1 MATINLTEG
10 THIYKSSERIKLEE
24 IRKALMVLTGND
36 GCVQYNTEVI
46 TLLCKQIE
54 EVEREV

>member
-1 MATINLTEG
+1 MATRDLTEG
-10 THIYKSSERIKLEE
+10 TPVHKSPESSKLEE

-46 TLLCKQIE
+46 TILCNQIE

>member
-10 THIYKSSERIKLEE
+10 THIHKSSERIKLED
-24 IRKALMVLTGND
+24 IRKALMVFTGND

-46 TLLCKQIE
+46 TLLCNQIE

>member
-10 THIYKSSERIKLEE
+10 THIYKSPERTKLEE
-24 IRKALMVLTGND
+24 IRKALMVLTDND
-36 GCVQYNTEVI
+36 GCVQYYTEVI
-46 TLLCKQIE
+46 TILCNQIE

>member
-1 MATINLTEG
+1 MATIDLTEG
-10 THIYKSSERIKLEE
+10 TQIHKSPERTKLEE

-46 TLLCKQIE
+46 TILCNQIE

>member
-1 MATINLTEG
+1 MATIDLTEG
-10 THIYKSSERIKLEE
+10 THVHKSPERIKLEE

-46 TLLCKQIE
+46 TILCNQIKE
-54 EVEREV
+54 IEMEI

>member
-10 THIYKSSERIKLEE
+10 THVHKSPERTKLEE
-24 IRKALMVLTGND
+24 TRKSLMLLTGKD

-46 TLLCKQIE
+46 TILCNQIE

>member
-10 THIYKSSERIKLEE
+10 THIHKSPERIKLED

-46 TLLCKQIE
+46 TLLCNQIE

>member
-10 THIYKSSERIKLEE
+10 THIHKSPERTKLEE

-46 TLLCKQIE
+46 TILCKQIE
-54 EVEREV
+54 EIEREI

>member
-10 THIYKSSERIKLEE
+10 THIYKSPERTKLEE

-46 TLLCKQIE
+46 TFI
-54 EVEREV
+54 V

>member
-1 MATINLTEG
+1 MATIDLTEG
-10 THIYKSSERIKLEE
+10 THVHKSPERIKLEQ

-46 TLLCKQIE
+46 TILCNQIE

>member
-1 MATINLTEG
+1 MATIDLTEG
-10 THIYKSSERIKLEE
+10 THVHKSPERIKLEE

-46 TLLCKQIE
+46 TILCNQIE

>member
-10 THIYKSSERIKLEE
+10 THIHKSPERIKLEE

-36 GCVQYNTEVI
+36 GSVQYNTEVI
-46 TLLCKQIE
+46 TILCNQIE

>member
-10 THIYKSSERIKLEE
+10 THVHKSPERTKLEE

-36 GCVQYNTEVI
+36 GCVQYNTEII
-46 TLLCKQIE
+46 TLLCNKIE
-54 EVEREV
+54 EVEMDV

>member
-10 THIYKSSERIKLEE
+10 THIYKSLERTKLEE

>member
-10 THIYKSSERIKLEE
+10 THVYKSPERTRLEE

-36 GCVQYNTEVI
+36 GCVQYNKEVI
-46 TLLCKQIE
+46 NLLCKQIE